1 MGDVERGGAA
11 GAETSDIGA
20 VAAPGRE
27 RRMTA
32 GRKRDAV
39 LRVLRGEPLEIVARE
54 LAVTAADLSDWR
66 EVFLEAGAARL
77 KSRARDD
84 RDETIDRLRTKV
96 GELTMDTELL
106 TAKIERLEAGGG
118 GPPFGARRSKR

>member
-1 MGDVERGGAA
+1 MDENERGGAA
-11 GAETSDIGA
+11 GAETSDIAA

-39 LRVLRGEPLEIVARE
+39 LRLLRGEPLEIVARE
-54 LAVTAADLSDWR
+54 FAVTAADLSGWR
-66 EVFLEAGAARL
+66 DAFLEAGSARL

-84 RDETIDRLRTKV
+84 RDATIDRLRTKV

-106 TAKIERLEAGGG
+106 YAKIERLEAGGG
-118 GPPFGARRSKR
+118 GPFGARR

>member
-1 MGDVERGGAA
+1 MDDDERVGAA

-39 LRVLRGEPLEIVARE
+39 LRVVRGEPLR
-54 LAVTAADLSDWR
+54 SWR
-66 EVFLEAGAARL
+66 AS
-77 KSRARDD
+77 SR
-84 RDETIDRLRTKV
+84 
-96 GELTMDTELL
+96 
-106 TAKIERLEAGGG
+106 
-118 GPPFGARRSKR
+118 